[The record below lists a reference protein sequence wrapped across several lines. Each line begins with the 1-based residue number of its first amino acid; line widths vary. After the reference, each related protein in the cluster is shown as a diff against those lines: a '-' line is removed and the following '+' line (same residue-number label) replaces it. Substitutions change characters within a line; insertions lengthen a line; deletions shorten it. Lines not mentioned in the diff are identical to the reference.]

1 MSEQI
6 IDSKVISSHNVYL
19 TEKVEKLLQ
28 NKISWDVSLLLIFVY
43 F

>member
-6 IDSKVISSHNVYL
+6 IDSKVISSHNLYL

-28 NKISWDVSLLLIFVY
+28 NQISWDVSQ
-43 F
+43 